1 MTTESITIYTD
12 GSCLNNPGP
21 GGWGAIVLR
30 SNGEPE
36 RMSGSHPHTTNN
48 RMEMMAAI
56 KGLEAT
62 PAGTAVAVNS
72 DSQYLVNTMTLN
84 WKRRK
89 NHDLWKQLDSLSD
102 ERYVT
107 WSWVRGHDGDQW
119 NTEADRLAVLAAKS
133 NLQRRLKE

>member
-1 MTTESITIYTD
+1 MTEPITIYTD

-30 SNGEPE
+30 GDGEPD
-36 RMSGSHPHTTNN
+36 RMSGSQPHTTNN

-107 WSWVRGHDGDQW
+107 WFWVRGHDGDQW

-133 NLQRRLKE
+133 NLKRRLKE